1 MFVSRYIAIPAIAFA
16 APLAAGNALAADQL
30 TVKIG
35 HVAAVSGPLSYFG
48 KDNENGARMAIDDL
62 NARNITIGGKKARFV
77 LLAEDDAGEPRLAT
91 VVAQKL
97 VDARVNAVIGHETS
111 GTSIP
116 ASKIYHDAG
125 IPEISAATTSP
136 VYTEQGFNT
145 TFRVVVN
152 DKQLGRTLGRYAV
165 KDMKAR
171 RVALID
177 DRTAYGQGIAT
188 EFVKGLREAGG
199 TIVTKEFTNDKAT
212 EFGAILTKVRATKPD
227 LIFFGGMSAVA
238 GPMLHQM
245 KALGMGDL
253 RLMGGDGIC
262 SDEIGTL
269 AQGAMADGQVVCAEA
284 GGIEDSAKA
293 GLETFNA
300 AYKKRF
306 GIEVQIYAP
315 YVYDSIMTI
324 VDAMVKAGSS
334 EPAKYLPVLAQIRH
348 TGLTGQIAFDQRGD
362 IRDGTLTLYT
372 FKNGRRTRIAVTK

>member
-1 MFVSRYIAIPAIAFA
+1 MFARRLYVLPAIA
-16 APLAAGNALAADQL
+16 LAASGAMAADQL

-48 KDNENGARMAIDDL
+48 KDNENGAHMAIDEL
-62 NARNITIGGKKARFV
+62 NSRNITIGGKKARFV
-77 LLAEDDAGEPRLAT
+77 LLAEDDAGEPRNAT

-97 VDARVNAVIGHETS
+97 VDAKVNAVIGHETS

-136 VYTEQGFNT
+136 LYTEQGFNT

-165 KDMKAR
+165 KGMNAK

-177 DRTAYGQGIAT
+177 DRTAYGQGIAA
-188 EFVKGLREAGG
+188 EFIKGLKEAGG

-227 LIFFGGMSAVA
+227 LVFFGGMSAVA

-245 KALGMGDL
+245 KALGMGNL

-284 GGIEDSAKA
+284 GGIEESAKTK
-293 GLETFNA
+293 LERFNA

-306 GIEVQIYAP
+306 GIDVQIYAP
-315 YVYDSIMTI
+315 YVYDSIQTI
-324 VDAMVKAGSS
+324 VDAMVKAGSA
-334 EPAKYLPVLAQIRH
+334 EPAKYLPVLAKIEH
-348 TGLTGQIAFDQRGD
+348 VGLTGPIAFDAHGD

-372 FKNGRRTRIAVTK
+372 FKNGHRTQIAVTK

>member
-1 MFVSRYIAIPAIAFA
+1 M
-16 APLAAGNALAADQL
+16 AADQL

-48 KDNENGARMAIDDL
+48 KDNENGARMAIDEL
-62 NARNITIGGKKARFV
+62 NSRNITIGGKKAKFV

-97 VDARVNAVIGHETS
+97 VDAKVNAVIGHETS

-136 VYTEQGFNT
+136 KYTEQGFNT

-165 KDMKAR
+165 KDMKAK

-177 DRTAYGQGIAT
+177 DRTAYGQGIAA
-188 EFVKGLREAGG
+188 EFVKGLQEAGG
-199 TIVTKEFTNDKAT
+199 AIVTKEYTDDKKT
-212 EFGAILTKVRATKPD
+212 EFGAILTKVRASNPD

-245 KALGMGDL
+245 KALGMGKL
-253 RLMGGDGIC
+253 RFIGGDGIC
-262 SDEIGTL
+262 SDEIATL
-269 AQGAMADGQVVCAEA
+269 SQGAMSDGQVVCAEA

-293 GLETFNA
+293 GLEKFNA
-300 AYKKRF
+300 NYKKRF
-306 GIEVQIYAP
+306 GIDVQIYAP

-324 VDAMVKAGSS
+324 VEAMVKAGSA

-348 TGLTGQIAFDQRGD
+348 SGLTGLIAFDQRGD

-372 FKNGRRTRIAVTK
+372 FKNGHRTRIAVTK

>member
-1 MFVSRYIAIPAIAFA
+1 MFVRRYFAIPAIALA
-16 APLAAGNALAADQL
+16 APLSAMAADQL

-48 KDNENGARMAIDDL
+48 KDNENGARMAIDEL
-62 NARNITIGGKKARFV
+62 NSRNITIGGKKAKFV

-97 VDARVNAVIGHETS
+97 VDAKVNAVIGHETS

-136 VYTEQGFNT
+136 KYTEQGFNT

-165 KDMKAR
+165 KDMKAK

-177 DRTAYGQGIAT
+177 DRTAYGQGIAA
-188 EFVKGLREAGG
+188 EFVKGLQEAGG
-199 TIVTKEFTNDKAT
+199 AIVTKEYTDDKKT
-212 EFGAILTKVRATKPD
+212 EFGAILTKVRASNPD

-245 KALGMGDL
+245 KALGMGKL
-253 RLMGGDGIC
+253 RFIGGDGIC
-262 SDEIGTL
+262 SDEIATL
-269 AQGAMADGQVVCAEA
+269 SQGAMSDGQVVCAEA

-293 GLETFNA
+293 GLEKFNA
-300 AYKKRF
+300 NYKKRF
-306 GIEVQIYAP
+306 GIDVQIYAP

-324 VDAMVKAGSS
+324 VEAMVKAGSA

-348 TGLTGQIAFDQRGD
+348 SGLTGLIAFDQRGD

-372 FKNGRRTRIAVTK
+372 FKNGHRTRIAVTK

>member
-1 MFVSRYIAIPAIAFA
+1 MFARRLYVLPAIA
-16 APLAAGNALAADQL
+16 LAATGAMAADQL

-62 NARNITIGGKKARFV
+62 NSRNITIGGKKARFV
-77 LLAEDDAGEPRLAT
+77 LLAEDDAGEPRNAT

-97 VDARVNAVIGHETS
+97 VDAKVNAVIGHETS

-136 VYTEQGFNT
+136 LYTEQGFNT

-152 DKQLGRTLGRYAV
+152 DKQLGRTLGRYSV
-165 KDMKAR
+165 KGMNAR

-177 DRTAYGQGIAT
+177 DRTAYGQGIAA
-188 EFVKGLREAGG
+188 EFIKGLKEAGG

-227 LIFFGGMSAVA
+227 LVFFGGMSAVA

-245 KALGMGDL
+245 KALGMGNL

-284 GGIEDSAKA
+284 GGIEESAKA
-293 GLETFNA
+293 KLERFNA

-306 GIEVQIYAP
+306 GIDVQIYAP
-315 YVYDSIMTI
+315 YVYDSIQTI
-324 VDAMVKAGSS
+324 VDAMVKAGSA
-334 EPAKYLPVLAQIRH
+334 EPAKYLPVLAKIEH
-348 TGLTGQIAFDQRGD
+348 AGLTGPIAFDAHGD

-372 FKNGRRTRIAVTK
+372 FKNGHRTQIAVTK